1 MFQMANI
8 KKPFEQSVGLAASAL
23 GFSILNTLF
32 ITKMG
37 YRRQWLI
44 TGLFICAVCNVVM
57 AAAYTASPGSRASG
71 IVTITMFHV
80 FNIGYIGMVLT
91 FSRLTCGELP
101 SQRLR
106 ALTLG
111 FAFGVASFGEW
122 VCSFIAPVS
131 VLFIFSST
139 YLGSMKRKFML
150 TVQYFL
156 NPDALGW
163 NAKFAYL
170 FAPGCVLGAIW
181 VYFYVPEVKDRR
193 LEEIDEMVR

>member
-1 MFQMANI
+1 MHSCFRRGRADLLTSTAYGTYMFQMAGI

-37 YRRQWLI
+37 YRRQWLVI
-44 TGLFICAVCNVVM
+44 GLLICAVCNVVM
-57 AAAYTASPGSRASG
+57 AAAYTVSPGSHASG
-71 IVTITMFHV
+71 IVTISMFHV

-111 FAFGVASFGEW
+111 LAFGVASFGEW
-122 VCSFIAPVS
+122 VSSFIAPVS
-131 VLFIFSST
+131 VL
-139 YLGSMKRKFML
+139 L
-150 TVQYFL
+150 FL
-156 NPDALGW
+156 ALI
-163 NAKFAYL
+163 AL
-170 FAPGCVLGAIW
+170 
-181 VYFYVPEVKDRR
+181 
-193 LEEIDEMVR
+193 